1 MTKPKERS
9 PAMQFYFRQFE
20 GDEHVMSMDLDAVG
34 AHILLMCAA
43 GASEHGY
50 KLAYDERALRVRLRN
65 PSDPDFSRIM
75 SQLLA
80 GAWKVSDDGK
90 WLVQYGQRRTL
101 LKQKEF
107 SAKQKANVEKRWVCQ
122 EDTKRDTKRVPNP
135 CSSSSSLSTSTTT
148 DLNTNTPL
156 AIAQV
161 PAPKVKP
168 EVLAVT
174 GKTLRAKYVWLSD
187 IELEQFTVTHGPEFI
202 KRCIEKLDAW
212 IETDPVPKRIKNGRN
227 AGACFRS
234 WVFNS
239 VAEEQTRASRG
250 KAQLG
255 FKPHTAASTVE
266 KNEQYLKDR
275 YGQGFVDQMLA
286 SPGIGEAE
294 LDFKPASGSSVELLP
309 QRNKRW

>member
-1 MTKPKERS
+1 
-9 PAMQFYFRQFE
+9 MQFYFRQFA

-80 GAWKVSDDGK
+80 GAWKVSEDGK

-107 SAKQKANVEKRWVCQ
+107 SAKQKANAEKRWGCQ
-122 EDTKRDTKRVPNP
+122 EDAKRDAKRVPNS
-135 CSSSSSLSTSTTT
+135 CSSSSSSSTSTTT

-156 AIAQV
+156 AVARA
-161 PAPKVKP
+161 PAPKKP
-168 EVLAVT
+168 GHELIST
-174 GKTLRAKYVWLSD
+174 QGKTLHGKYVWLSD

-202 KRCIEKLDAW
+202 KRCIDKLDAW

-239 VAEEQTRASRG
+239 VAEEQSRASRG
-250 KAQLG
+250 KTQLG

-266 KNEQYLKDR
+266 KNEQYLKER

-286 SPGIGEAE
+286 SPGFSETQ
-294 LDFKPASGSSVELLP
+294 LDFKQAGGSSVALLP
-309 QRNKRW
+309 EGSRRR